1 MEVGRALF
9 QMLAELRLKSLSE
22 RGRTLLEVTLKEAV
36 RYKPGD
42 RLEALLSDLLCLD
55 CEDSAT
61 LLSEPPP
68 PKVISPFFPSFESP
82 AVQGKWNP

>member
-1 MEVGRALF
+1 
-9 QMLAELRLKSLSE
+9 MLAELRLKSLSE
-22 RGRTLLEVTLKEAV
+22 RGRTLLEITLKEAV
-36 RYKPGD
+36 RYRPGD

-68 PKVISPFFPSFESP
+68 PKVKSRFVSLLREPLTGRSSPP
-82 AVQGKWNP
+82 VQGK